1 VCGECTVGGGGGT
14 VGKEESVMVQVKDN
28 EEQAQRWPQ
37 GQAGG
42 ESLVSDSVCPEG
54 RADKTHC

>member
-1 VCGECTVGGGGGT
+1 
-14 VGKEESVMVQVKDN
+14 MVQVKDN